1 MNAKILSFTIYASF
15 ALLFA
20 GCSKDDENI
29 PGGIEPPKTILEAFN
44 IKYPDARDTEWI
56 VKNDYYVADFK
67 NNTLDNT
74 AWFDHLGVWAMIE
87 TEWPINR
94 LPEAISTD
102 IQQGEYAGWK
112 IEEADT
118 IGRAGM
124 GTMYK
129 VEVEKGE
136 QDTDLYYTLYG
147 DLIKA
152 VVDAKKKED
161 APIIIPEKVANLME
175 QTFQGAE
182 LLDIED
188 TTFGVQLAVLDKT
201 TLKIVELTQIY
212 TWKSTTWKVTE
223 QEVPAIIMDAFDA
236 SEYGND
242 QVTSIYMYIDANGA
256 FHKFNVIH
264 NGQAVTV
271 EFDVFGNIVT
281 KSL

>member
-1 MNAKILSFTIYASF
+1 MNAKISTITIIASF
-15 ALLFA
+15 ALLFS

-29 PGGIEPPKTILEAFN
+29 PGGIEPPKHIQEAFN
-44 IKYPDARDTEWI
+44 TKYSNARDMEWT
-56 VKNDYYVADFK
+56 VKNDYYVVDFE
-67 NNTLDNT
+67 NNSLDNT
-74 AWFDHLGVWAMIE
+74 AWFDHLGVWAMIK
-87 TEWPINR
+87 TDWPLNR
-94 LPEAISTD
+94 LPAAISTD

-118 IGRAGM
+118 IGRSGM
-124 GTMYK
+124 GMMYK
-129 VEVEKGE
+129 VEVEKSE

-152 VVDAKKKED
+152 VANAKGKED

-182 LLDIED
+182 LLDIEN

-223 QEVPAIIMDAFDA
+223 QEVPTTIMNAFNA

-242 QVTSIYMYIDANGA
+242 KIESIYMYLDANGA

-264 NGQAVTV
+264 SGQAVTV
-271 EFDVFGNIVT
+271 EFDVFGNIVIDR
-281 KSL
+281 